1 MPGMISRRAVVNLV
15 MCLLCAAAAARAGAQ
30 PASRPPNIVLIMADD
45 LGPGELGCYGQKTI
59 RTPNID
65 RLATQ
70 GMRFTS
76 AYAPAA
82 LCSPT
87 RCSLLTGLHQ
97 GHAPIRNNVELDPE
111 GQMPLPEGT
120 VLFPELLKQAGYATA
135 CVGKWGLGPVGSS
148 GDPIKHGFDL
158 FYGHNCQR
166 AAHNQYTAFVWR
178 NEERV
183 MLQGNAPHNLRGAQ
197 YVPDLMADE
206 AVGWMRGHK
215 DSPFF
220 LYFATPLPHAS
231 LQAPEEAVKRYRGV
245 VEEGKP
251 YADKPG
257 GFYEPCAE
265 PRATYAAMIT
275 RIDDHVGRILAEIDA
290 LGLADNTIVLFTS
303 DNGTAV
309 NGGADAAYFDS
320 TEGRRGLKH
329 DLYEG
334 GIRMPMLIRWPG
346 HVKAGS
352 TCDTPIVHYDLMPTF
367 LALAGVPVPKRA
379 DGVSLLP
386 LLTGTGSIPKE
397 RPLYW
402 EYAAKGGQKAVRR
415 GKWKAVW
422 VGLKK
427 NPDVA
432 GELYDLGADPGE
444 KTNLAGRHREILQS
458 LTQFRDESHTPA
470 SVKGWNF

>member
-1 MPGMISRRAVVNLV
+1 MITPRAVVHVAVCLV
-15 MCLLCAAAAARAGAQ
+15 CAAAVVHAEAPRG
-30 PASRPPNIVLIMADD
+30 SRLPKIVLIMADD

-65 RLATQ
+65 RLAAQ
-70 GMRFTS
+70 GMRFTN

-148 GDPIKHGFDL
+148 GDPLKHGFDL

-178 NEERV
+178 NDQRV
-183 MLQGNAPHNLRGAQ
+183 MLEGNTPHNLRGAR
-197 YVPDLMADE
+197 YAPDLMADE
-206 AVGWMRGHK
+206 AVGWMRRNK
-215 DSPFF
+215 DTPFF
-220 LYFATPLPHAS
+220 LYFATPLPHAT
-231 LQAPEEAVKRYRGV
+231 LQAPEDAVKAYRDV
-245 VEEGKP
+245 VEETKP

-275 RIDDHVGRILAEIDA
+275 RIDDHVGRILAELDA
-290 LGLADNTIVLFTS
+290 LGVADNTIVLFTS
-303 DNGTAV
+303 DNGPAV
-309 NGGADAAYFDS
+309 NGGADAAYFHS

-334 GIRMPMLIRWPG
+334 GIRMPMLIRWPFR
-346 HVKAGS
+346 VKAGS
-352 TCDTPIVHYDLMPTF
+352 TNDTPIMHYDLMPTF
-367 LALAGVPVPKRA
+367 LALAGQPVPKTA
-379 DGVSLLP
+379 DGVSILP
-386 LLTGTGSIPKE
+386 LLSGTGSIPTD

-432 GELYDLGADPGE
+432 GELYDLEADPAE
-444 KTNLAGRHREILQS
+444 KTNLAGEHPEIVAALKQI
-458 LTQFRDESHTPA
+458 RDASHTPA
-470 SVKGWNF
+470 SVAAWNF